1 MKTMKPRGSGSAH
14 SGLGEWLL
22 QRLSALYLA
31 GFALWLVAQFA
42 IAASMDY
49 VSWKAWMTTGGVRLA
64 FALFFLSMLVH
75 GWVGMRSVFLD
86 YLKPLW
92 MRSVM
97 QFLLALGLL
106 ALALWAAE
114 ILLVDVRA

>member
-1 MKTMKPRGSGSAH
+1 MKSMNSVNSGSAH

-31 GFALWLVAQFA
+31 GFILWLMLQLVLAAPADFA
-42 IAASMDY
+42 A
-49 VSWKAWMTTGGVRLA
+49 WKAWMASGGVRIA
-64 FALFFLSMLVH
+64 FALSFLSVLVH
-75 GWVGMRSVFLD
+75 AWVGMRSVFLD

-92 MRSVM
+92 VRFVA
-97 QFLLALGLL
+97 QLLLGFGLL
-106 ALALWAAE
+106 ALAFWAAQ